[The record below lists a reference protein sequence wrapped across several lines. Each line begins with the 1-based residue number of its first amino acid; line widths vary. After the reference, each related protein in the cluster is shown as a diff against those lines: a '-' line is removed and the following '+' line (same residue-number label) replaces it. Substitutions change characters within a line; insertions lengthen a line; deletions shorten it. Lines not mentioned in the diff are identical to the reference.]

1 MMQGKSITF
10 VKTDRHHAGVYECK
24 AENSEGEPS
33 KASIN
38 LQITCKASVWQLVC
52 GCCSSS
58 LTVVL
63 LLEEADI
70 LRAQRMLALDSTSC
84 ALQCCSPASGFSGLS
99 GFFFLRLRLRLMDKN
114 NFRPM
119 RPCSQRRS
127 PDGVGRCTNEIHR
140 LRIHEKECRLFI

>member
-99 GFFFLRLRLRLMDKN
+99 GFFSCD
-114 NFRPM
+114 
-119 RPCSQRRS
+119 C
-127 PDGVGRCTNEIHR
+127 DCD
-140 LRIHEKECRLFI
+140 